1 MAAKYHGLQI
11 VALSEPHKK
20 KELAAIDSAIDM
32 KFVPHSF
39 SQGRPFIMKTHYV
52 RWTGLVRH
60 VAIAVGLCTAL
71 SATSVLAAD
80 VKKITI
86 RFAGTLPVAHHI
98 TKAQEHFKKLVEEA
112 SKGNITV
119 QVYPAGQLY
128 KDVDLVDVI
137 PKGSVEMAVANLGQ
151 WAGLVPQIAV
161 FDLMGTWENQAH
173 FYRTQD
179 DSVVRDVIAKAME
192 KKNVLLLNT
201 IDYGEGTYITNKPL
215 KKLADFKGMRIRAS
229 TEYNTLQVLALG
241 GASSLLSSAEVYQGL
256 SLGTIDGAITGPS
269 SFIARKLFE
278 VAKYDMRN
286 VWGRGNFGTVASLK
300 WWNTLPADVKA
311 ILVTAGKDTEA
322 WSRKAASEA
331 DTQAWDKLALIPSN
345 VIYTVDP
352 VEFAEWAKI
361 MMPPQHKQFKE
372 RAGKDGDLLLER
384 IEALRKL

>member
-1 MAAKYHGLQI
+1 MKIYLGRWITLTHR
-11 VALSEPHKK
+11 VAL
-20 KELAAIDSAIDM
+20 AA
-32 KFVPHSF
+32 
-39 SQGRPFIMKTHYV
+39 
-52 RWTGLVRH
+52 
-60 VAIAVGLCTAL
+60 GLCMAL

-80 VKKITI
+80 AKKITI

-98 TKAQEHFKKLVEEA
+98 TKSQEHFKKLVEEA
-112 SKGNITV
+112 SNGNITV

-128 KDVDLVDVI
+128 KDFDLVDVI
-137 PKGSVEMAVANLGQ
+137 PKGSVEMAIANLGQ
-151 WAGLVPQIAV
+151 WAGLVPEVAV
-161 FDLMGTWENQAH
+161 FDLMGTWESQAH

-179 DSVVRDVIAKAME
+179 DSVVRDIIAKAME

-215 KKLADFKGMRIRAS
+215 KKMEDFKGMRIRAS
-229 TEYNTLQVLALG
+229 TEYNTIQVLALG

-269 SFIARKLFE
+269 SFIARKLYE

-286 VWGRGNFGTVASLK
+286 IQGRGNFGTVVSLK

-311 ILVTAGKDTEA
+311 ILTKAGKDTEA

-345 VIYTVDP
+345 VVYTVDAE
-352 VEFAEWAKI
+352 EFAHWKKI
-361 MMPPQHKQFKE
+361 MLPPQYKQFNE
-372 RAGKDGDLLLER
+372 RAGKNSDILLER
-384 IEALRKL
+384 IEALRKQ

>member
-1 MAAKYHGLQI
+1 MKIHFIPLTTLTRHIAM
-11 VALSEPHKK
+11 VA
-20 KELAAIDSAIDM
+20 
-32 KFVPHSF
+32 
-39 SQGRPFIMKTHYV
+39 
-52 RWTGLVRH
+52 
-60 VAIAVGLCTAL
+60 GLCMTL
-71 SATSVLAAD
+71 SITPVVAAD
-80 VKKITI
+80 AKKITI

-98 TKAQEHFKKLVEEA
+98 TKSQEHFKKLVEEA

-128 KDVDLVDVI
+128 KDIDLVDVI
-137 PKGSVEMAVANLGQ
+137 PKGSVEMAIANLGQ
-151 WAGLVPQIAV
+151 WAGLVPQVAI
-161 FDLMGTWENQAH
+161 FDLMGSWDSQAH

-179 DSVVRDVIAKAME
+179 DGVVRNVIAKAME
-192 KKNVLLLNT
+192 KQNALLLNT

-269 SFIARKLFE
+269 SFIARKLYE

-286 VWGRGNFGTVASLK
+286 TWGRGNFGTVVSLK
-300 WWNTLPADVKA
+300 WWNNLPADAKE
-311 ILVTAGKDTEA
+311 ILTKAGKDTEA

-331 DTQAWDKLALIPSN
+331 DAQAWDKLAVIPSN

-352 VEFAEWAKI
+352 TEFSEWTKI
-361 MMPPQHKQFKE
+361 MIPPQHKQFKE
-372 RAGKDGDLLLER
+372 RAGKDADLLLER
-384 IEALRKL
+384 LEAQRKL